1 MIYPEPKIAEM
12 TPKQALKFI
21 KDAKKLGVTS
31 GKLGTL
37 EFVFITDEPRAPR
50 PALKVSKKAIGEIA
64 EQNELQ
70 EQFDK
75 SREDLSTLHLAD
87 PAAFEQAMIER
98 ELAGD
103 DDGGEKLEEAHAL
116 ST

>member
-1 MIYPEPKIAEM
+1 MDEM

-21 KDAKKLGVTS
+21 KDVKKLGVTS
-31 GKLGTL
+31 GKFGTL
-37 EFVFITDEPRAPR
+37 EFVLKTDEPRAPR
-50 PALKVSKKAIGEIA
+50 PALKVSKKTIGEIA

-70 EQFDK
+70 ERFDK
-75 SREDLSTLHLAD
+75 SREDLSTLHVAD

-98 ELAGD
+98 ELTD
-103 DDGGEKLEEAHAL
+103 DEIGGGETFEEAHAL